1 MSIGQDQTRNKP
13 MIIDFDKLKMAIH
26 KRLKAKRDLSRETIE
41 AWNCCKHDIIA
52 RFGEKCWK
60 EVSSYKEV
68 K

>member
-1 MSIGQDQTRNKP
+1 